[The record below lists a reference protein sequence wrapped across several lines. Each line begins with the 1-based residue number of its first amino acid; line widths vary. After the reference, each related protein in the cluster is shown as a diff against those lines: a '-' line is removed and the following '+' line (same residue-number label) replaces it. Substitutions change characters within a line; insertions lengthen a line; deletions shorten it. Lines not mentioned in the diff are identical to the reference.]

1 MRVRS
6 HAYTQTQL
14 ISKTPTHTRHKLVR
28 GETNQNVN
36 KMRAPLVYRCKQ
48 NEQKTRDPELSKKK
62 QNIANMQKHKR
73 NNRGLVMDV
82 EPRHVAEPLGTV
94 ATATAGGS
102 RRVCEWAPRGLRH
115 QSGRRWWSLGWVE
128 LVSAGVAPISAPN
141 RHQIYQVRT
150 GQLSFFSVY
159 PFY

>member
-1 MRVRS
+1 MPYKR
-6 HAYTQTQL
+6 
-14 ISKTPTHTRHKLVR
+14 KL
-28 GETNQNVN
+28 
-36 KMRAPLVYRCKQ
+36 
-48 NEQKTRDPELSKKK
+48 
-62 QNIANMQKHKR
+62 
-73 NNRGLVMDV
+73 NNRGLVVDV

-115 QSGRRWWSLGWVE
+115 QSGRRWWWSLGWVE

-150 GQLSFFSVY
+150 GQLSLYFLCLSLFFISSVSY
-159 PFY
+159 TLIFYNLNEIMQKLQTKYVRNYAKKTISKKYTH